1 MRRELKINTISIT
14 LSLIATFLIVTLFLL
29 ILSKNPFEIYS
40 VMLGEVFG
48 SYYGFGQMLFKATPL
63 IIIGCGLAIC
73 FHASL
78 FNIGAEGQLNAGS
91 FVMAIMLVALD
102 GLPFI
107 LAFIISV
114 ICGFLVSGLFGLIPA
129 IIKVKKG
136 VNEVI
141 TTIMMNFVILY
152 LVNYF
157 LMNFFAVPATQR
169 TVKIPDSFMLPKAS
183 DFISAFHGSAL
194 NLTFVF
200 ALLLAFIIYYII
212 YKTRFGYNI
221 RAVGFNEIASAY
233 IGLKPAKTVLISF
246 FIGAGVISL
255 AGINF
260 IMGYKGYY
268 EFGYTNNIGF
278 TAIAVALLARN
289 HPIGIIFS
297 ALLFAFLDFGGLA
310 VNQIIPKEV
319 ILVIEAI
326 VILSIISV
334 NKLTENYFNKNS

>member
-1 MRRELKINTISIT
+1 LNKELKINIISIS
-14 LSLIATFLIVTLFLL
+14 LSLIITLVIVTLFLL
-29 ILSKNPFEIYS
+29 ALSKNPFEIYS
-40 VMLGEVFG
+40 VMISEVFG
-48 SYYGFGQMLFKATPL
+48 SFYGFGQMLFKATPL
-63 IIIGCGLAIC
+63 IIIGCGLAVC

-91 FVMAIMLVALD
+91 FVMAIVLVALSD
-102 GLPFI
+102 LPFI
-107 LAFIISV
+107 LAFVISV
-114 ICGFLVSGLFGLIPA
+114 ACGFLVSGLFGLIPA
-129 IIKVKKG
+129 IIKIKKG

-141 TTIMMNFVILY
+141 TTIMMNFIILY

-169 TVKIPDSFMLPKAS
+169 TVKIPESFMLPKAS
-183 DFISAFHGSAL
+183 DLISAFQGSAL
-194 NLTFVF
+194 NITFIF
-200 ALLLAFIIYYII
+200 AILIALIIYFIV
-212 YKTRFGYNI
+212 YKTKFGYHI

-233 IGLKPAKTVLISF
+233 IGLKPAKITLLSF

-260 IMGYKGYY
+260 VMGYKGYY

-319 ILVIEAI
+319 ILVIEAL

-334 NKLTENYFNKNS
+334 NKLTENYFSKT

>member
-1 MRRELKINTISIT
+1 MNKELKINTISIS
-14 LSLIATFLIVTLFLL
+14 LSLIITLVIITLFLFT
-29 ILSKNPFEIYS
+29 LSKNPFEIYS

-48 SYYGFGQMLFKATPL
+48 SFYGFGQMLFKATPL

-91 FVMAIMLVALD
+91 FVTAIVLVALSD
-102 GLPFI
+102 LPFI

-114 ICGFLVSGLFGLIPA
+114 ACGFLVSGLFGLIPA
-129 IIKVKKG
+129 IIKIKKG

-141 TTIMMNFVILY
+141 TTIMMNFIILY

-157 LMNFFAVPATQR
+157 LMNFFTVPATQR
-169 TVKIPDSFMLPKAS
+169 TIKIPESFMLPQAS
-183 DFISAFHGSAL
+183 DLISAFQGSAL
-194 NLTFVF
+194 NITFIF
-200 ALLLAFIIYYII
+200 AILLALIIYFII

-233 IGLKPAKTVLISF
+233 IGLKPARITLLSF

-260 IMGYKGYY
+260 VMGYKGYY

-319 ILVIEAI
+319 ILVIEAL

-334 NKLTENYFNKNS
+334 NKLTENYFNKT

>member
-1 MRRELKINTISIT
+1 MSKELKVNIISIS
-14 LSLIATFLIVTLFLL
+14 LSLIITFILVTLFLL
-29 ILSKNPFEIYS
+29 ILAKNPFEIYS

-91 FVMAIMLVALD
+91 FVMAITMVALSD
-102 GLPFI
+102 LPFI

-129 IIKVKKG
+129 IIKIKKG

-141 TTIMMNFVILY
+141 TTIMMNFIILY

-157 LMNFFAVPATQR
+157 LMNFFAVQATQR
-169 TVKIPDSFMLPKAS
+169 TVKIPESFMLPKAS
-183 DFISAFHGSAL
+183 DFIPAFQGSAL

-200 ALLLAFIIYYII
+200 AIILALLIYFII

-233 IGLKPAKTVLISF
+233 IGLKPAKIILVSF

-278 TAIAVALLARN
+278 TAIAVALLAKN

-319 ILVIEAI
+319 ILVIEAL

-334 NKLTENYFNKNS
+334 NKLTENYFNK

>member
-1 MRRELKINTISIT
+1 MNKESKINIISIS
-14 LSLIATFLIVTLFLL
+14 LSLIITLVIITLFLFT
-29 ILSKNPFEIYS
+29 LSKNPFEIYS

-48 SYYGFGQMLFKATPL
+48 SFYGFGQMLFKATPL

-91 FVMAIMLVALD
+91 FVTAIVLVALGD
-102 GLPFI
+102 IPFI

-114 ICGFLVSGLFGLIPA
+114 ACGFLVSGLFGLIPA
-129 IIKVKKG
+129 IIKIKKG

-141 TTIMMNFVILY
+141 TTIMMNFIILY

-157 LMNFFAVPATQR
+157 LMNFFVVPATQR
-169 TVKIPDSFMLPKAS
+169 TVKIPESFMLPKAS
-183 DFISAFHGSAL
+183 DLISAFQGSAL
-194 NLTFVF
+194 NITFIF
-200 ALLLAFIIYYII
+200 AILLALIIYFII

-233 IGLKPAKTVLISF
+233 IGLKPAKITLLSF

-260 IMGYKGYY
+260 VMGYKGYY

-319 ILVIEAI
+319 ILVIEAL

-334 NKLTENYFNKNS
+334 NKLTENYFNKT

>member
-14 LSLIATFLIVTLFLL
+14 LSLIATFLIVTLFLFA
-29 ILSKNPFEIYS
+29 LSKNPFEIYS

-91 FVMAIMLVALD
+91 FVMAIMLVALN

-114 ICGFLVSGLFGLIPA
+114 ICGFLVSGLLGLIPA

-334 NKLTENYFNKNS
+334 NKLTENYFSENS

>member
-1 MRRELKINTISIT
+1 LNKELKINIISIS
-14 LSLIATFLIVTLFLL
+14 LSLIITLVIVTLFLL
-29 ILSKNPFEIYS
+29 ALSKNPFEIYS
-40 VMLGEVFG
+40 VMISEVFG
-48 SYYGFGQMLFKATPL
+48 SFYGFGQMLFKATPL
-63 IIIGCGLAIC
+63 IIIGCGLAVC

-91 FVMAIMLVALD
+91 FVMAIVLVALSD
-102 GLPFI
+102 LPFI
-107 LAFIISV
+107 LAFVISV
-114 ICGFLVSGLFGLIPA
+114 ACGFLVSGLFGLIPA
-129 IIKVKKG
+129 IIKIKKG

-141 TTIMMNFVILY
+141 TTIMMNFIILY

-169 TVKIPDSFMLPKAS
+169 TVKIPESFMLTKAS
-183 DFISAFHGSAL
+183 DLISAFQGSAL
-194 NLTFVF
+194 NITFIF
-200 ALLLAFIIYYII
+200 AILIALIIYFIV
-212 YKTRFGYNI
+212 YKTKFGYHI

-233 IGLKPAKTVLISF
+233 IGLKPAKITLLSF

-260 IMGYKGYY
+260 VMGYKGYY

-319 ILVIEAI
+319 ILVIEAL

-334 NKLTENYFNKNS
+334 NKLTENYFSKT